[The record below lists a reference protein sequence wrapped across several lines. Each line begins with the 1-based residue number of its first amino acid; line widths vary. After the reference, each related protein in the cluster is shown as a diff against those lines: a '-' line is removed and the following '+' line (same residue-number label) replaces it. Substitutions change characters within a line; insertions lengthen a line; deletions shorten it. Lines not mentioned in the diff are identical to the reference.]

1 MKKVFISCFVVTLLA
16 FGIFLNFDKV
26 SAAEKQRDD
35 YTFGE
40 VETILVEYLKAN
52 GYSFNIGSEEFTKY
66 VIEQLE
72 NDTDEQLAARDD
84 YELITAYLGE
94 YLYRASIVET
104 EIETVEEE
112 DSVLSLNESE
122 EEISAELDSISDIT
136 LGEMAKEIEEQ
147 EAADELASEITI
159 EAYKTGTID
168 VAAGRKYA
176 EKYAH
181 NYNPNYP
188 EYSNDCTNFVSQILS
203 AGGRRQ
209 VVNQSTAKLTSDNKY
224 WYIKSLPKGG
234 KGRSKSWSVVP
245 DMYSHLIRTQT
256 GYSSTSKQKII
267 DNAKAGD
274 VIQFKKSGSN
284 RYTHGMWVYSK
295 ESSNLKL
302 SGHTNDYV
310 KRSFNAI
317 TGYKTFR
324 IVKM

>member
-1 MKKVFISCFVVTLLA
+1 MKKELISCFVFTLLV
-16 FGIFLNFDKV
+16 FGLFLNANQG

-40 VETILVEYLKAN
+40 VENILVEYLKAN
-52 GYSFNIGSEEFTKY
+52 GYSFNIGSEEFTTY
-66 VIEQLE
+66 VIEQLD

-84 YELITAYLGE
+84 YGLITAYLAE
-94 YLYRASIVET
+94 YLYRTSIVET
-104 EIETVEEE
+104 EVEK

-147 EAADELASEITI
+147 EAADELTRESTI
-159 EAYKTGTID
+159 VAYKTGTVD
-168 VAAGRKYA
+168 VAAGRNYA
-176 EKYAH
+176 KKYAH
-181 NYNPNYP
+181 DYNPNYP

-245 DMYSHLIRTQT
+245 DMYSHLTRTQK

-274 VIQFKKSGSN
+274 VIQFKKADAD

-295 ESSNLKL
+295 SSSNLKL

-310 KRSFNAI
+310 ERSFNAI